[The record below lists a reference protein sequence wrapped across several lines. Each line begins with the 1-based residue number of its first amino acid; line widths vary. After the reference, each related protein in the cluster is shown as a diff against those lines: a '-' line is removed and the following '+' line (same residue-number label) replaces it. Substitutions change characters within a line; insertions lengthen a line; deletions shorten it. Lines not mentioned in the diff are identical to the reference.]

1 EGHIALGNL
10 SMQRGDFAQGLDRY
24 TKARNALLELR
35 GIKRQQEAER
45 QRRIQESIALLKERV
60 DEMSR
65 SQRPQ
70 DQGKIQQDMV
80 KMERLQQER
89 TKSQPS
95 METPLTPE
103 EHFLVGT
110 GLMKLERFDAAT
122 EEFRQALS
130 LRPKFGEAHNNLAVV
145 LYYRRDYAECWEH
158 LRAAEGAGVRVDPSF
173 RDELSAVFPDPAVT
187 QS

>member
-24 TKARNALLELR
+24 TKARNALLELQ

-45 QRRIQESIALLKERV
+45 QRRIQESIDLLKERV

-80 KMERLQQER
+80 KIERLPQER

-95 METPLTPE
+95 METPLTPQGD
-103 EHFLVGT
+103 FLLGT
-110 GLMKLERFDAAT
+110 
-122 EEFRQALS
+122 
-130 LRPKFGEAHNNLAVV
+130 V
-145 LYYRRDYAECWEH
+145 LTTLTR
-158 LRAAEGAGVRVDPSF
+158 
-173 RDELSAVFPDPAVT
+173 
-187 QS
+187 